1 MISVGEGLIKTPG
14 DVPGLARQSPRG
26 LWNDENENEISVEDA
41 GVGQRP
47 MAYAPAIVRP
57 EMQRGPGFVDSRA
70 VHHPMKATKTGKGAL
85 DVQTLSKEAR
95 AGITVRPPFTRT
107 ALAAAILTGTGGEN
121 TRIPTKA
128 ALAVLLIAQCM
139 TSGCLYFR
147 AVLIA

>member
-26 LWNDENENEISVEDA
+26 LWKDENENEISVEDA

-85 DVQTLSKEAR
+85 DVQTLSKEA
-95 AGITVRPPFTRT
+95 IMPFCKRLISNPFCAAKALRT
-107 ALAAAILTGTGGEN
+107 TSLWIFRSSRNLDCLGTD
-121 TRIPTKA
+121 I
-128 ALAVLLIAQCM
+128 V
-139 TSGCLYFR
+139 S
-147 AVLIA
+147 